1 MQNNLM
7 CDMFVLISEGKFKM
21 YSSVEWIIPGQS
33 WLIRRRSRKRKTVN
47 SKIFLRQDF
56 CLPKWRILVFTLN
69 GVADQCNSSAEQ
81 VIWNSYAE

>member
-33 WLIRRRSRKRKTVN
+33 WLFDKEEEPEKKN
-47 SKIFLRQDF
+47 GEFQNFLETRF
-56 CLPKWRILVFTLN
+56 L
-69 GVADQCNSSAEQ
+69 SS
-81 VIWNSYAE
+81 